1 MEDGKAPGAAGTP
14 PTEGGAIGIMF
25 ERLNRAVEE
34 SAVGRYFCLKERKS
48 RFTTELRAGTVTF
61 LTMAY
66 ILAVNGAIVADTGG
80 PCGPS
85 DCTQSTGPFCMFG
98 PPGGTGMDVGYLSC
112 RENAKRSMVTAT
124 AVSSFVACVL
134 MGVVGNLPF
143 GLAPGM
149 GINAFFTYTV
159 VGFAGVGGMIT
170 YQDALA
176 AAFIEGW
183 IFFVISISGL
193 RGKITQI
200 VPKCVMLATS
210 GGIGI
215 FLAFIGMQTSNGIGL
230 IAFEPATLVTLAGC
244 PIQDRAHMYTIA
256 DPAGVCSLD
265 ANGNLNPPS
274 LGPASPNYAC
284 ITNMKMRSASLWLGI
299 CGGILMV
306 LLMARGFRGAIMV
319 AILFV
324 TFISWIPNHDASYL
338 GASSQIPGGEE
349 RMAYFKKVVQVPNT
363 SATDLEMDFSAF
375 GTPKLWAALISFLY
389 LDLLDCTGTFYSM
402 AAYIDKRQPGFI
414 NPITKTFPRMTLA
427 FSVDAT
433 AIWVGALLGIPPL
446 TTYIESATGIREGGR
461 TGITAIM
468 IGFYFFLAM
477 FFTPI
482 ISSIPPYATGPAL
495 ILVGSLMMENL
506 LDIDWKDYT
515 QAIPA
520 FITISVIPLTYS
532 IAYGIIGG
540 IMSYVIFYVL
550 LLIYDLLSI
559 PLTGKNWRDVL
570 AAAKPEFLKPMAVLE
585 QEEIARNRARIDAM
599 ERQLEEMN
607 VALAH
612 AESSS
617 ISDKQSTDATVA
629 KGVAEA
635 VEAAHVPAGG
645 PVGFETHESEQQK
658 PQQQP
663 GGPNAV

>member
-1 MEDGKAPGAAGTP
+1 MADKGMPQDGPPVETSALGA
-14 PTEGGAIGIMF
+14 MF
-25 ERLNRAVEE
+25 ARLNHAVES
-34 SAVGRYFCLKERKS
+34 SAVGQYFCLKERKTN
-48 RFTTELRAGTVTF
+48 FTTELRAGTVTF

-98 PPGGTGMDVGYLSC
+98 PPGGSGMDVGYLQC
-112 RENAKRSMVTAT
+112 REEAKRSMVTAT

-134 MGVVGNLPF
+134 MGIVGNLPF
-143 GLAPGM
+143 GVAPGM

-210 GGIGI
+210 GGIGL

-244 PIQDRAHMYTIA
+244 PIEDRARMYTIA
-256 DPAGVCSLD
+256 DPGSVCSLD
-265 ANGNLNPPS
+265 ASGKLNPPNI
-274 LGPASPNYAC
+274 GPASPNYAC
-284 ITNMKMRSASLWLGI
+284 ISNMKMRSASLWLGI
-299 CGGILMV
+299 CGGIFMV

-324 TFISWIPNHDASYL
+324 TFISWIPDHGASYL
-338 GASSQIPGGEE
+338 GASSQIPGGQE
-349 RMAYFKKVVQVPNT
+349 RLDYFKKVVQVPST
-363 SATDLEMDFSAF
+363 SKTDLEMNFSAF
-375 GTPKLWAALISFLY
+375 GTAQLWAALISFLY
-389 LDLLDCTGTFYSM
+389 LDLLDTTGTFYSM
-402 AAYIDKRQPGFI
+402 ATYIDKRTPGFI
-414 NPITKTFPRMTLA
+414 NPITKAFPRMTLG
-427 FSVDAT
+427 FCVDAT
-433 AIWVGALLGIPPL
+433 ATWVGALLGIPPL
-446 TTYIESATGIREGGR
+446 ATYIESATGIREGGR

-540 IMSYVIFYVL
+540 IMSYIIFYVL
-550 LLIYDLLSI
+550 LLIYDLAAT
-559 PLTGKNWRDVL
+559 PFTKKNWRDVL

-585 QEEIARNRARIDAM
+585 QEEVARNRARILAM
-599 ERQLEEMN
+599 EKQLEEMSAGLGASADVS
-607 VALAH
+607 VALDKPTVDD
-612 AESSS
+612 
-617 ISDKQSTDATVA
+617 ISGGGGGGGVVA
-629 KGVAEA
+629 RAVAEG
-635 VEAAHVPAGG
+635 VEARTAVPYAG
-645 PVGFETHESEQQK
+645 
-658 PQQQP
+658 PQ
-663 GGPNAV
+663 AV

>member
-1 MEDGKAPGAAGTP
+1 
-14 PTEGGAIGIMF
+14 
-25 ERLNRAVEE
+25 
-34 SAVGRYFCLKERKS
+34 
-48 RFTTELRAGTVTF
+48 
-61 LTMAY
+61 MAY

-85 DCTQSTGPFCMFG
+85 DCTQSSGPFCMFG
-98 PPGGTGMDVGYLSC
+98 PPGGTGMDVGYLEC
-112 RENAKRSMVTAT
+112 RETAKRSMVTAT

-134 MGVVGNLPF
+134 MGLVGNLPF

-159 VGFAGVGGMIT
+159 VGFAGVGGMIS

-183 IFFVISISGL
+183 IFFAISISGL
-193 RGKITQI
+193 RGKILQI

-210 GGIGI
+210 GGIGL

-256 DPAGVCSLD
+256 NPGGVCSLD
-265 ANGNLNPPS
+265 SNGNLNPPA

-284 ITNMKMRSASLWLGI
+284 TTNMKMRSASLWLGI
-299 CGGILMV
+299 SGGILMV

-324 TFISWIPNHDASYL
+324 TFISWIPDQGASYL
-338 GASSQIPGGEE
+338 GASSQIPGGQE
-349 RMAYFKKVVQVPNT
+349 RLDYFKKVVQVPNT
-363 SATDLEMDFSAF
+363 SATDLEMNFSAF
-375 GTPKLWAALISFLY
+375 GTAKLWAALISFLY

-540 IMSYVIFYVL
+540 IMSYMIFYVL
-550 LLIYDLLSI
+550 LLIYDLASI
-559 PLTGKNWRDVL
+559 PFTGKNVHDVL
-570 AAAKPEFLKPMAVLE
+570 AAAKPEFLKPLAVLE

-607 VALAH
+607 ATLAH

-617 ISDKQSTDATVA
+617 VSDKQSTEPAVG
-629 KGVAEA
+629 KGFPEA

-645 PVGFETHESEQQK
+645 PVGFETNDDTA
-658 PQQQP
+658 PGQQP